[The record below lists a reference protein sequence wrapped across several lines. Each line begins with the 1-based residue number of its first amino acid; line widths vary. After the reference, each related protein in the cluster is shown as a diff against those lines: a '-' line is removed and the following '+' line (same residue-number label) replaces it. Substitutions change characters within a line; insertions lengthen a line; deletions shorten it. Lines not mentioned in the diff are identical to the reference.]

1 MAYQCRE
8 ASGNRRLHQGGNQM
22 RTTGAII
29 TALILA
35 VSAQAAVI
43 TFTGI
48 VDQVQLGSQF
58 KVGDTLKASFVFN
71 GDTGAVRRYTIVF
84 GQGSDLHTIAATTK
98 EGRVTYDSDPAH
110 GSVFWQVTEMS
121 FIEFTLQAATPDG
134 VIPPIEEFNLNDFII
149 FGAFGHMTELPL
161 IQ

>member
-1 MAYQCRE
+1 MKI
-8 ASGNRRLHQGGNQM
+8 L
-22 RTTGAII
+22 TLI
-29 TALILA
+29 TALVLS

-71 GDTGAVRRYTIVF
+71 GDTGAVRRYTVVF

-98 EGRVTYDSDPAH
+98 EGRVAYDINPLN
-110 GSVFWQVTEMS
+110 GSVYYQVTEMS
-121 FIEFTLQAATPDG
+121 FIEFTLQADTSNG
-134 VIPPIEEFNLNDFII
+134 VIPPIEDFSLNDFII